1 MKISL
6 IGTGYVG
13 LVTGACLAEKGHD
26 ITCVDLE
33 PARIARINAGRS
45 PIFEPGLD
53 ALIAKHV
60 GHRLRATLDLPAAV
74 RDTDATFIAVG
85 TPFNGSS
92 IDLRDVRRA
101 AQEVGAALRTKP
113 GYHLVVVKST
123 VIPGTTE
130 SLVCPELESAAG
142 CPAGERFGVGVNPEF
157 LSEGTAVR
165 DCLFPDRLV
174 LGASD
179 ARALAVLKE
188 IYAPFPHTP
197 AIETNPRTAEM
208 IKYASNALLA
218 TLISFANEIANLGT
232 TFGGIDPDAVM
243 RGLHLSQ
250 YFRSRNRDGL
260 PPIVDFLRP
269 GCGFGGS
276 CLPKDVRALVAHAQ
290 KAGAPAELLRAVLTV
305 NQRQPGQI
313 VSLLERRWPDLHDIP
328 VTVLGL
334 SFKPGTDDVRETPAR
349 SVIEQLLAAGAH
361 VTAFDPVAM
370 DNFRLL
376 IDHAHLSYA
385 PDLRSATADAAAIVV
400 VTAWPEF
407 RELASLLPEGAPRP
421 LLVDGRRALTPTQF
435 PDYVGVGD

>member
-1 MKISL
+1 MKLSI

-26 ITCVDLE
+26 ITCVDLD
-33 PARIARINAGRS
+33 ATRVAQINAGRS
-45 PIFEPGLD
+45 PIFEPGLES
-53 ALIAKHV
+53 LISKHI
-60 GHRLRATLDLPAAV
+60 GQRLRATLDLATAV
-74 RDTDATFIAVG
+74 RETDATFIAVG
-85 TPFNGSS
+85 TPFNGST
-92 IDLRDVRRA
+92 IELRDVRRA
-101 AQEVGAALRTKP
+101 AHDLGAALRTKS

-130 SLVCPELESAAG
+130 GIVRPEIESAAG
-142 CPAGERFGVGVNPEF
+142 LPTGECFGVAMNPEF

-174 LGASD
+174 LGTNDPRSL
-179 ARALAVLKE
+179 ALLRE

-197 AIETNPRTAEM
+197 TIETTPRTAEM

-232 TFGGIDPDAVM
+232 AFGGIDPDAVM

-260 PPIVDFLRP
+260 PPIVEFLRP

-290 KAGAPAELLRAVLTV
+290 DAGEPVSLLRAVLAV
-305 NQRQPGQI
+305 NHRQPAQI
-313 VSLLERRWPDLHDIP
+313 ISLLERRWPDLHELR

-349 SVIEQLLAAGAH
+349 AVIEQLLAAGAH
-361 VTAFDPVAM
+361 VTAYDPVAM
-370 DNFRLL
+370 TNFRPLVE
-376 IDHAHLSYA
+376 HAHLRYT
-385 PDLRSATADAAAIVV
+385 PDLSSAIAEAEAIIV

-407 RELASLLPEGAPRP
+407 NELASLLPGGSARP
-421 LLVDGRRALTPTQF
+421 YIVDGRRALTPAQF

>member
-1 MKISL
+1 MKLSI

-26 ITCVDLE
+26 ITCVDLD
-33 PARIARINAGRS
+33 ARRVDQINAGRS
-45 PIFEPGLD
+45 PIYEPGLD
-53 ALIAKHV
+53 SLIGKHI
-60 GHRLRATLDLPAAV
+60 GQRLRATLDLVAAV
-74 RDTDATFIAVG
+74 HDTDATFIAVG
-85 TPFNGSS
+85 TPFNGST

-101 AQEVGAALRTKP
+101 AHDIGAALRTKT

-123 VIPGTTE
+123 VLPGTTE
-130 SLVCPELESAAG
+130 GVVRPEIESAAG
-142 CPAGERFGVGVNPEF
+142 LPAGECFGVGANPEF

-174 LGASD
+174 IGASD
-179 ARALAVLKE
+179 SHALALLKE

-197 AIETNPRTAEM
+197 TIETTPRTAEM

-232 TFGGIDPDAVM
+232 AFGSIDPDAVM

-276 CLPKDVRALVAHAQ
+276 CLPKDLRALVAHAQ
-290 KAGAPAELLRAVLTV
+290 STGEPVTLLRAVLAV
-305 NQRQPGQI
+305 NNRQPAQI
-313 VSLLERRWPDLHDIP
+313 VSLLDRRWLDLHGRR

-334 SFKPGTDDVRETPAR
+334 AFKPGTDDVRETPAR
-349 SVIEQLLAAGAH
+349 AVIEQLLAAGAH
-361 VTAFDPVAM
+361 VTAYDPVAM
-370 DNFRLL
+370 GNFRLL
-376 IDHAHLSYA
+376 IDDAHLHYA
-385 PDLRSATADAAAIVV
+385 PDLNTAVAEADAIVV

-407 RELASLLPEGAPRP
+407 REIASLLPAGSARP
-421 LLVDGRRALTPTQF
+421 FLVDGRRSLTPAPF